1 MRSRR
6 CAGGSRRAPHVNE
19 LVRIS
24 FPAKADY
31 LLLARLAL
39 GGVARDVE
47 VSDELLADL
56 KLAVTEA
63 CGNSV
68 RHAYPDGG
76 GNVTVVYS
84 LDGDLF
90 VMVVEDQGIGV
101 AAATAT
107 ATATATASPVELD
120 GGMGMSI
127 IRTIVD
133 DVVVEDGADG
143 QGTVVRMTK
152 RLGGDG
158 T

>member
-1 MRSRR
+1 MS
-6 CAGGSRRAPHVNE
+6 E
-19 LVRIS
+19 LVRVS

-39 GGVARDVE
+39 AGIARDVD

-68 RHAYPDGG
+68 RHAYPDGDG
-76 GNVTVVYS
+76 QVTVAYA
-84 LDGDLF
+84 LDGATF
-90 VMVVEDQGIGV
+90 EMVVEDQGIGF
-101 AAATAT
+101 AAGQKLAGRA
-107 ATATATASPVELD
+107 ELD

-133 DVVVEDGADG
+133 DVAVEPGRG
-143 QGTVVRMTK
+143 GRGTVVRMSK
-152 RLGGDG
+152 HLGEDSR
-158 T
+158 

>member
-1 MRSRR
+1 MS
-6 CAGGSRRAPHVNE
+6 E

-31 LLLARLAL
+31 LLLARLVLA
-39 GGVARDVE
+39 GIARDVE

-68 RHAYPDGG
+68 RHAYPEGDGD
-76 GNVTVVYS
+76 VVVAYA
-84 LDGDLF
+84 LDGETLE
-90 VMVVEDQGIGV
+90 MVVEDRGVGV
-101 AAATAT
+101 APAQEQ
-107 ATATATASPVELD
+107 VERALD

-133 DVVVEDGADG
+133 DFEVEPGADG
-143 QGTVVRMTK
+143 RGTVVRMRK
-152 RLGGDG
+152 RLANGS
-158 T
+158 